1 MSVIDPFSTVTGN
14 SSSTR
19 LPRTKTKNGLTSFLS
34 AVKKITFRK
43 VLLKLHLYI
52 SLWLGAFLVLAG
64 LTGSLLVYDH
74 ALDKWLNSELMVIE
88 PVGEQSRS
96 FADLIAVANQAS
108 PIKTAPAHLQM
119 PSSADEALI
128 VRYQVPAEDGHKG
141 HNHHFH
147 EVMVNQYTG
156 QVIGDRD
163 RFDSLMSTILKLH
176 FNLLSGDTGKL
187 IMGITA
193 LLTVVLTITGIYL
206 WWPKLS
212 KIKQAFVIK
221 RNASFTRFNFD
232 LHKTVG
238 IYTALVMFAVS
249 LSGVYFNLPQIFR
262 PTVNYFS
269 PLEGMAPPVKSET
282 NNGVAISPEMVINIA
297 QLAMPNLQV
306 QRVFFPS
313 NSEAAYQISGRQSDE
328 LRSKGSTM
336 IWIDQYSGKVLKT
349 RDPHQF
355 NAGNAFINLQLPLH
369 NGEILGQTGR
379 VLVLIVGFAPL
390 LLMITGVIHWLK
402 KRNSNRVHKA
412 RLKAQSL

>member
-1 MSVIDPFSTVTGN
+1 MSAIDPFSTAVGN
-14 SSSTR
+14 SGSSS
-19 LPRTKTKNGLTSFLS
+19 LPRTKTKNGLNSFLS

-64 LTGSLLVYDH
+64 LTGSLLVYEH
-74 ALDKWLNSELMVIE
+74 TLDKWLNSDLMVIE
-88 PVGEQSRS
+88 AVGEQTRS
-96 FADLIAVANQAS
+96 FADLITVANQVS
-108 PIKTAPAHLQM
+108 PIKNPPAHLQM
-119 PSSADEALI
+119 PSSPDEALI
-128 VRYQVPAEDGHKG
+128 VRYQVPAEAGHKG

-176 FNLLSGDTGKL
+176 FNLLSGETGKL

-193 LLTVVLTITGIYL
+193 LLTLVLTITGIYL

-238 IYTALVMFAVS
+238 IYTAVIMFAVS
-249 LSGVYFNLPQIFR
+249 MSGVYFNLPQIFR
-262 PTVNYFS
+262 PAVNYFS
-269 PLEGMAPPVKSET
+269 PLDGMAPPVKSET
-282 NNGVAISPEMVINIA
+282 DSGVAITPEMVINIA
-297 QLAMPNLQV
+297 QVAMPNLQV

-313 NSEAAYQISGRQSDE
+313 NSEAAYQISGRQADE

-336 IWIDQYSGKVLKT
+336 IWVDQYSGKVLKI

-379 VLVLIVGFAPL
+379 ILVLIAGFAPL

-402 KRNSNRVHKA
+402 KRNSKQVHNA
-412 RLKAQSL
+412 RLKAQ

>member
-1 MSVIDPFSTVTGN
+1 MSAIDPFSTAVGN
-14 SSSTR
+14 SGSSS
-19 LPRTKTKNGLTSFLS
+19 LPRIKTKNGLNKFLS
-34 AVKKITFRK
+34 ALKKITFRK

-88 PVGEQSRS
+88 PVGEQTRS
-96 FADLIAVANQAS
+96 IVDLVAVANQAS
-108 PIKTAPAHLQM
+108 PIKSAPSHIQF
-119 PSSADEALI
+119 PSSPDEALI
-128 VRYQVPAEDGHKG
+128 VRYQVPAEAGHKG
-141 HNHHFH
+141 HNHHFQ

-156 QVIGDRD
+156 QAIGDRD
-163 RFDSLMSTILKLH
+163 RFNSLMSTILILH
-176 FNLLSGDTGKL
+176 FNLLSGETGQM

-193 LLTVVLTITGIYL
+193 VLTLILTITGIYL

-238 IYTALVMFAVS
+238 IYTAVVMFAVS
-249 LSGVYFNLPQIFR
+249 LSGVNFNLPQIFR
-262 PTVNYFS
+262 PAVSFFS
-269 PLEGMAPPVKSET
+269 PLDGMMTPVKSET
-282 NNGVAISPEMVINIA
+282 DNGVAITPDTAIDIA
-297 QLAMPNLQV
+297 KLAMPNITV
-306 QRVFFPS
+306 QRIFFPS
-313 NSEAAYQISGRQSDE
+313 NSAAAYQVSARQPDE
-328 LRSKGSTM
+328 IRSKGSTM
-336 IWIDQYSGKVLKT
+336 IWIDQYSGKVLKI

-355 NAGNAFINLQLPLH
+355 NAGSAFINLQLPLH

-379 VLVLIVGFAPL
+379 ILVLIVGFAPL

-402 KRNSNRVHKA
+402 KRHSNRVHNA
-412 RLKAQSL
+412 RLKAQ